1 MEAPGQRVVAHVV
14 GRRVDTRPLRPWNG
28 DPPRTEL
35 VFVALGHDV
44 DRDAVPAGLEAAAA
58 GWNPSLQCLS
68 PRAARMGRSS
78 SGGLSRP
85 MNDWMTS
92 VADIPGDADD
102 DLPEISPELVLVDPE
117 LARIMRERQPAIGR
131 AAIVPTLRLLPA
143 VDDGEAPIVPRASPA
158 DEAPAS
164 EPIPRDEAVAAEQ
177 TTERP
182 RDADPT
188 PAPSALARDV
198 VEESTALVP
207 AAPRVVEAEPARVVA
222 PAAEEPAVRTA
233 TPAQAAATEVV
244 PAVAETSPP
253 AGQALPAAMPHPI
266 ARPERERSQRPS
278 RQGAP
283 KRRGRGAF
291 AFVAAVAAASVTTL
305 GILNL
310 SGGSSSTPKTT
321 AAISGGPSSGAGAAA
336 KAKTATRKDAARPKV
351 VPKPKATTK
360 AKVVAKPKAVPKPKA
375 TAKPKVVAKPKT
387 TSTPKSTTKPK
398 TTKPKVTANTPP
410 AKPASKPKARPA
422 TPKPAVEPRR
432 FAWAPV
438 DGAVSYHVELF
449 RGADRVLAKET
460 TEPILELGSSW
471 RYEGKTV
478 QLTPGSYRWYVWPVT
493 KSGRATQ
500 AVVQAKLDIP

>member
-1 MEAPGQRVVAHVV
+1 
-14 GRRVDTRPLRPWNG
+14 
-28 DPPRTEL
+28 
-35 VFVALGHDV
+35 
-44 DRDAVPAGLEAAAA
+44 
-58 GWNPSLQCLS
+58 
-68 PRAARMGRSS
+68 
-78 SGGLSRP
+78 

-117 LARIMRERQPAIGR
+117 LARIMRERQPAVGR

-164 EPIPRDEAVAAEQ
+164 ERVPVDEVVAAAEH
-177 TTERP
+177 TTDRP
-182 RDADPT
+182 RDAGTT
-188 PAPSALARDV
+188 PGPSALAHDG

-222 PAAEEPAVRTA
+222 PPAEEPAVRTA
-233 TPAQAAATEVV
+233 TPAPAAATEVV
-244 PAVAETSPP
+244 SAVAETSPP

-266 ARPERERSQRPS
+266 ARPERERPQRPS
-278 RQGAP
+278 RRGAS
-283 KRRGRGAF
+283 KRRGRGAL
-291 AFVAAVAAASVTTL
+291 AFVAAVAAASVATL

-321 AAISGGPSSGAGAAA
+321 AALSGGPSSGAGAAA
-336 KAKTATRKDAARPKV
+336 KAKTATRKDAAKPKL
-351 VPKPKATTK
+351 VPKPKATAK

-387 TSTPKSTTKPK
+387 TSTPTATTKPK
-398 TTKPKVTANTPP
+398 PKTTSPKATTSGPP
-410 AKPASKPKARPA
+410 AKPASKAKAQPA
-422 TPKPAVEPRR
+422 SPKPALEPRR

-438 DGAVSYHVELF
+438 DGATSYHVELF

-460 TEPILELGSSW
+460 TQPILELGPSW

>member
-1 MEAPGQRVVAHVV
+1 
-14 GRRVDTRPLRPWNG
+14 
-28 DPPRTEL
+28 
-35 VFVALGHDV
+35 
-44 DRDAVPAGLEAAAA
+44 
-58 GWNPSLQCLS
+58 
-68 PRAARMGRSS
+68 
-78 SGGLSRP
+78 

-117 LARIMRERQPAIGR
+117 LARIMRERQPAGGRR
-131 AAIVPTLRLLPA
+131 AAVVPTLRLLPA
-143 VDDGEAPIVPRASPA
+143 VDDGEAPIVPRASEA

-164 EPIPRDEAVAAEQ
+164 EPIPVDEVVADAEL
-177 TTERP
+177 TAERA

-188 PAPSALARDV
+188 PGPSALAHDV

-207 AAPRVVEAEPARVVA
+207 TAPVVPATPRVVEAEPARVVA

-233 TPAQAAATEVV
+233 TPAPAAATEVV
-244 PAVAETSPP
+244 SAVAGTSPP
-253 AGQALPAAMPHPI
+253 AGLALPAAMPHPI

-283 KRRGRGAF
+283 KGRGRGAL
-291 AFVAAVAAASVTTL
+291 AFVAAVAAASVATL

-310 SGGSSSTPKTT
+310 SGGSSSTPKPT
-321 AAISGGPSSGAGAAA
+321 AAISGGPSSGAAAAA
-336 KAKTATRKDAARPKV
+336 KAKTVTRKDAAKPKV
-351 VPKPKATTK
+351 VPKPKATAK

-387 TSTPKSTTKPK
+387 TSTPTATTKPK
-398 TTKPKVTANTPP
+398 PKTTSPKATTSGPP
-410 AKPASKPKARPA
+410 AKPASKAKAQPA
-422 TPKPAVEPRR
+422 SPKPALEPRR

-438 DGAVSYHVELF
+438 DGATSYHVELF

-460 TEPILELGSSW
+460 TQPILELGPSW